1 MSDYSNSIAGGYKMP
16 SWIAKTLFK
25 KQSITGK
32 MPTGSCSFIIY
43 STKPSPEALSMSLMV
58 MVMMVVV
65 TSMVMVVTPMVM
77 VVTSIV
83 LG

>member
-1 MSDYSNSIAGGYKMP
+1 MS
-16 SWIAKTLFK
+16 SWIAKTLFR

-43 STKPSPEALSMSLMV
+43 STKPSPEALSMPLMV
-58 MVMMVVV
+58 MVMVV
-65 TSMVMVVTPMVM
+65 VVTPMVV
-77 VVTSIV
+77 VVTPMV